1 MMTLQT
7 VPELPPFHVVVSF
20 GSGIPA
26 DAQGPVMM
34 QMERTL
40 RERTGFDIRVL
51 KQTMQDDSKLRRSM
65 TSEERKNL

>member
-26 DAQGPVMM
+26 DAQGPVMLT
-34 QMERTL
+34 MERTL
-40 RERTGFDIRVL
+40 REQTGLDVRVL
-51 KQTMQDDSKLRRSM
+51 KETMADDSKLRRSM
-65 TSEERKNL
+65 TKEQRERL